1 MSEMHLYEISN
12 PSDPYTMECTDDL
25 IAGVATLFLG
35 DGKYMLKTVD
45 RPQPE
50 KPLVPLLIFGGEE
63 ALQQWCDEHGI
74 GAVSGLSDWAI
85 DHAEAIA
92 TALDSVAIGSVEE
105 RRSFEKVLAC
115 ISSDEER
122 AKARNV
128 HHDEKRSSMN
138 DIGRRAKALA
148 KALRTRAM
156 ERNAQH
162 EGQHTGP

>member
-25 IAGVATLFLG
+25 IAAVATLFLG
-35 DGKYMLKTVD
+35 DGKYMLKPVD

-50 KPLVPLLIFGGEE
+50 KPLVPVLFFGGEE
-63 ALQQWCDEHGI
+63 ALQQWCEEHGI
-74 GAVSGLSDWAI
+74 GGVSNLSDWAI

-105 RRSFEKVLAC
+105 RRSFERVLAC

-122 AKARNV
+122 AKARDV

-138 DIGRRAKALA
+138 DIGRRAKGLA
-148 KALRTRAM
+148 KSLRARVA
-156 ERNAQH
+156 ERNSRQ
-162 EGQHTGP
+162 ESPHTGP